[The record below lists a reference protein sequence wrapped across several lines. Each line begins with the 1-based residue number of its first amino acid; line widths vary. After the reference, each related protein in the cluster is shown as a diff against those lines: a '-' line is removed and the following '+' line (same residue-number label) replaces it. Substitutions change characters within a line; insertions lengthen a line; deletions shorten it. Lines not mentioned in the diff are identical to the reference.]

1 MPSINVTSADGL
13 ALAVQQWGNP
23 QVHGKGREILFIHG
37 FNQSHLSWQR
47 QVDDPALARAFNMV
61 TFDLRGH
68 GSSGK
73 PLEKE
78 RYADDKLWAGDI
90 AAVMKATGLE
100 RPVLVGWSYGGRVIA
115 DYLRTYGTDAIA
127 GLNYVSARSAAV
139 PTMFGTG
146 RQHYPAMQSDDLATN
161 IAGTR
166 AFLRACFERQPSEA
180 DFEIMLA
187 FNMVVP
193 PPARAGI
200 LSRPPDTPEALSRID
215 RPMLVTHGKA
225 DQVLLVSMGEFTA
238 TTVKGATLSLYDG
251 VGHSPF
257 WEDTA
262 RFNRELAAFV
272 SGLA

>member
-1 MPSINVTSADGL
+1 MPSIHVTSADGL
-13 ALAVQQWGNP
+13 SLAAQQWGNP
-23 QVHGKGREILFIHG
+23 HGREILFIHG
-37 FNQSHLSWQR
+37 FNQCHLSWMR
-47 QVDDPALARAFNMV
+47 QVSDPALAQAFRMV

-73 PLEKE
+73 PVGNE
-78 RYADDKLWAGDI
+78 RYAHDKLWADDL
-90 AAVMKATGLE
+90 AAVMQATGLK

-115 DYLRTYGTDAIA
+115 DYLRHYGTAAVA
-127 GLNYVSARSAAV
+127 GLNYVAARSAAV
-139 PTMFGTG
+139 PTMFGIG
-146 RQHYPAMQSDDLATN
+146 RSHYPAMQSDDLAEN

-166 AFLRACFERQPSEA
+166 AFLRACFERQPSED
-180 DFEIMLA
+180 DFETMLA

-193 PPARAGI
+193 VHARAGI
-200 LSRPPDTPEALSRID
+200 LARPPDTPEALSRID

-225 DQVLLVSMGEFTA
+225 DQVLLVTMGEFTA
-238 TTVKGATLSLYDG
+238 ATVRGATLSLYDG

-272 SGLA
+272 DSLP